1 VTEVVKDNLVRL
13 VIFSHFF
20 APSIGGVEKQVHS
33 LAYGLARRKPLGGA
47 SNFEV
52 TVITNTPG
60 RDTDDPGDTFEV
72 VRCPTFFQLWR
83 LIQRADVVHLA
94 GPTLLPLLISLLLRK
109 PTVIEHHGY
118 QSICPNGLLIHQ
130 PERSLCPGHFQ
141 AKRYAK
147 CFRCLASEMSVTRS
161 LKNILLMFPRYLLS
175 KSVTANIAITEHV
188 LQRHRLPSSQVIY
201 YGVENQQVRGAVA
214 PIAIGDPHKFRFAF
228 VGRFVPEKGIC
239 VFLEA
244 VNILNSEELDF
255 DVLLIGDGPQ
265 RKEVDAIIDKWHL
278 ADHVHVTG
286 YVAPGEAMTNALRGV
301 GAVVVPSVWEEAA
314 GFSAIE
320 QMVDG
325 RLVIASAIGGL
336 AEVVGDAGLLFPA
349 GDAAALAS
357 LMREVLLNP
366 SLVEI
371 VGARGRTRALKIFEI
386 ERMIRDHAALY
397 SQLVELR
404 T

>member
-1 VTEVVKDNLVRL
+1 MTEVVKDNLVRL

-94 GPTLLPLLISLLLRK
+94 GPTLLPLLISLL
-109 PTVIEHHGY
+109 
-118 QSICPNGLLIHQ
+118 LLIHQ

-244 VNILNSEELDF
+244 VNILNSKEFDF